1 MSLLTPSFGL
11 LFWMIIS
18 FALVFGLLAK
28 FGFPVITRMV
38 DERKAYITQSLAH
51 ADEANR
57 TLETIRQQS
66 EMLIQEAQKR
76 QQGLI
81 KEATVEAGRIV
92 QKAKEEASIQ
102 GRQKM
107 EEAMLQIELQK
118 QKALNELRAHVASLS
133 VEIAEK
139 ILRQQ
144 LEEPG
149 NNDRMI
155 AQFLDDIETS
165 DVLKN

>member
-38 DERKAYITQSLAH
+38 NERKAHITQSLAN

-57 TLETIRQQS
+57 ALESIRQQS
-66 EMLIQEAQKR
+66 EVLINEARKH
-76 QQGLI
+76 QQVLI
-81 KEATVEAGRIV
+81 KEATAEAGRIV
-92 QKAKEEASIQ
+92 QKAKEEAAIQ
-102 GRQKM
+102 GKLKI
-107 EEAMLQIELQK
+107 EEAMLQIEFQK
-118 QKALNELRAHVASLS
+118 QKSLGEMRAYVASLS
-133 VEIAEK
+133 INIAEK

-144 LEEPG
+144 LEESE

-155 AQFLDDIETS
+155 AQFLDDIEKS